1 MKQSDFDRLKA
12 VCEKEGFEL
21 CYEWPTDGDN
31 LFVVQKAKDI
41 WEGVEF
47 AECVLNSE
55 SYTIGKTYK
64 INPEFLPSIKTY
76 QDDFGRENGMASSY
90 FKPSTESAYIE
101 QLKEEAFKRFG
112 EIKHGDRFDRNWETI
127 NEKYYGV
134 GVIGEYVEDGFNYR
148 KSNDA
153 LMFRGTTI
161 YLKGNWATR
170 VKERV
175 KVNCSDIIANQIN
188 TRTDFMF
195 SITTRCINEVDF
207 KSFLASK
214 LEEYLNKE

>member
-21 CYEWPTDGDN
+21 CYEWPTEGDR
-31 LFVVQKAKDI
+31 LFVVKKAKDI
-41 WEGVEF
+41 WEGVDF
-47 AECVLNSE
+47 AECISWEGTLAKSGEIYRVNISDG
-55 SYTIGKTYK
+55 TIFMNNGHWHSML
-64 INPEFLPSIKTY
+64 IN
-76 QDDFGRENGMASSY
+76 R

-101 QLKEEAFKRFG
+101 QLKAEAFKRFA
-112 EIKHGDRFDRNWETI
+112 EIKEGDRFERDWEI
-127 NEKYYGV
+127 NGERPYDIGL
-134 GVIGEYVEDGFNYR
+134 IGEYEEDGFNYR

-175 KVNCSDIIANQIN
+175 NVNVSDIMSCKVN
-188 TRTDFMF
+188 TRTDFTF
-195 SITTRCINEVDF
+195 SITTRCIDEFDF
-207 KSFLASK
+207 KKFLASK